1 MKKAEGILHFHSN
14 GKFASLFVDPLI
26 LAERRRG
33 LSSAIVTSEH
43 LTGLGGRVIP
53 YVFNLR
59 NFLRVPLAF
68 VKICLFIAQR
78 NPELV
83 ISHNA
88 KSSMIPLLA
97 ASLMGVKHRVY
108 FNHGVPFVGYKGV
121 FHSLLRALEMV
132 NCSLATE
139 VLTVSADM
147 RDLLLEVKPSA
158 KVSLVHKGSACGIDL
173 KIHSAPL
180 YAESSFMRD
189 HGIAKEDFA
198 VVFVGRPERRKG
210 FELVLR
216 LWRDRFSDPGYKL
229 VLCGADS
236 SDVLKVLSEVPSNVI
251 SMGFVGNIPEI
262 LSNTDCLILPSL
274 HEGFSYAVLEAM
286 ACGCLVVAN
295 NIHGVRCLVRHG
307 HNGFLIDDNSVTGYE
322 ELIRECKKRRGECS
336 NIKQAALETASE
348 YSREDFLPAYLTF
361 IVRILDSS
369 N

>member
-1 MKKAEGILHFHSN
+1 
-14 GKFASLFVDPLI
+14 
-26 LAERRRG
+26 
-33 LSSAIVTSEH
+33 
-43 LTGLGGRVIP
+43 
-53 YVFNLR
+53 
-59 NFLRVPLAF
+59 
-68 VKICLFIAQR
+68 
-78 NPELV
+78 
-83 ISHNA
+83 
-88 KSSMIPLLA
+88 
-97 ASLMGVKHRVY
+97 MGVKHRVY